1 MKREVQNRN
10 HALGLCSG
18 MCFSDFHM
26 HRNCL
31 GILSEGRLGISISKE
46 IPSDVI
52 AAGPRITALGS
63 KDQESLEV
71 FFLHDGW

>member
-1 MKREVQNRN
+1 MR
-10 HALGLCSG
+10 
-18 MCFSDFHM
+18 FTDFHT
-26 HRNCL
+26 HRNFL

-52 AAGPRITALGS
+52 AAGPRTTALGS

-71 FFLHDGW
+71 LLLHGGW